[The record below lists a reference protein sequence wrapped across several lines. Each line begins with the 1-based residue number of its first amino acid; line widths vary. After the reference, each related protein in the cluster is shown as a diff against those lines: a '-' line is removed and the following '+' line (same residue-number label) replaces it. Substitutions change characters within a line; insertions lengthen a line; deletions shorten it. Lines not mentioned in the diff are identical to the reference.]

1 MSLTQFAGFST
12 RKRAPL
18 PAASRLCRYLLPLS
32 LLCSVA
38 MADAIPSQ
46 TPLLEKDLPVPVR
59 NVLGYRSMPADSLS
73 LYVLNL
79 DTGETTLSWNA
90 SEPRNPASVMKLV
103 TTLVALDSLGPAYR
117 WETEAYA
124 IGEMQG
130 DELNGDLLLKGYGD
144 PFLVTERVWTM
155 LRDLRRTGLRSI
167 RGDLLIDDSYFDVTG
182 YDPAAFDRQP
192 LRAYNVEPNALMMN
206 FKVVRYFFEP
216 NLPGNTVNIGIDP
229 ELNNLKIINR
239 LSVKQGRC
247 RGYQRG
253 IAINPTDGLNE
264 ITFSGQ
270 FPSGC
275 ETYAMSR
282 TALDHNAFTYGLF
295 KSIWREVGGTFDG
308 QWRNVESSLGEDQ
321 EPLLTFESWPL
332 ADVISR
338 VNKYSNNVMA
348 RQLLLTLAAEK
359 YGVPGTEAN
368 GRRAVAEWFVDHG
381 LEASSLVLSNGSGLS
396 REGRVTARQMAE
408 LLKFAYSRPY
418 MPEFLSSMSL
428 TGLDGTTSRRFD
440 DTDQLTGRAHVKTGS
455 LDHVSAIAG
464 YLQARSG
471 QRYVIVT
478 MQNFEDVHRGPGE
491 EVQEALFRWVYEQ

>member
-1 MSLTQFAGFST
+1 MLLTRLADTSPT
-12 RKRAPL
+12 SERTL
-18 PAASRLCRYLLPLS
+18 PHRSAVRMLPLLAVVAS
-32 LLCSVA
+32 AA
-38 MADAIPSQ
+38 MADAIPRQ
-46 TPLLEKDLPVPVR
+46 APALEKDLPAPVR
-59 NVLGYRSMPADSLS
+59 NVLGHRSIPADSLS

-79 DTGETTLSWNA
+79 DSGEETLSWNA

-117 WETEAYA
+117 WRTEAYA
-124 IGEMQG
+124 IGDMNG
-130 DELNGDLLLKGYGD
+130 DELEGDLLLKGYGD

-155 LRDLRRTGLRSI
+155 LRNLRRTGLRSI
-167 RGDLLIDDSYFDVTG
+167 KGDLLIDDSYFDVSD

-216 NLPGNTVNIGIDP
+216 ELPGNTVNIGIDP

-239 LSVKQGRC
+239 LSVKPGRC

-253 IAINPTDGLNE
+253 IAINPNERLNE

-295 KSIWREVGGTFDG
+295 KSIWKEVGGSFDG
-308 QWRNVESSLGEDQ
+308 RWRNVESNLGEDQ
-321 EPLLTFESWPL
+321 EPLLSFDSWPL

-359 YGVPGTEAN
+359 YGAPGTEKE
-368 GRRAVAEWFVDHG
+368 GRRVVAEWLTDHG
-381 LEASSLVLSNGSGLS
+381 LDASGVVLSNGSGLS
-396 REGRVTARQMAE
+396 REGRVTAQQMAE
-408 LLKFAYSRPY
+408 MLRFAYSRPY

-440 DTDQLTGRAHVKTGS
+440 DSDQLTGRAHVKTGS

-471 QRYVIVT
+471 ERYIIVT

-491 EVQEALFRWVYEQ
+491 EVQEALFRWVFEQ